1 MRRTRISET
10 LNSHAEIDQILVKGW
25 VRTRRDSK
33 GFSFLEL
40 NDGSCLTNLQVIV
53 DETGIAHDTLHQAV
67 TGAAV
72 EVRGALVASP
82 GKGQRWEVQATGI
95 TLLGS
100 ADPETYPLQKKRH
113 TDEFLRGIAHLR
125 PRTNKYGSLFR
136 IRSECAFAV
145 HAFFRERGFYY
156 LHTPIITGSD
166 CEGAGE
172 LFRVT
177 TLPHA
182 PQAGSSDATSFDDD
196 FFGKEAN
203 LTVSGQLEAELF
215 ACALGSVYTFGP
227 TFRAENSNT
236 PRHAAEFWMIE
247 PEMAFADLDDDMDL
261 AEDLVKYLVNHVIT
275 QCAADLEL
283 FARFVDKDLMANLE
297 VIAGK
302 PYVRLPYTEAIE
314 ILQSSGHSFEFPV
327 SYGVDL
333 QTEHERYLTE
343 THCKKPVIIYNYPRE
358 IKPFYMRVNDDDK
371 TVAAMDLLVPR
382 VGELIGGSQR
392 EERLEV
398 LEQRLRDF
406 DLDRETY
413 WWYLDIRRF
422 GTTPHAGFGLGFER
436 FLMMVTGVTNIRD
449 VIPFPRTPKHL
460 EF

>member
-1 MRRTRISET
+1 MRRIRISEA
-10 LNSHAEIDQILVKGW
+10 LNSHAEMDQILVKGW

-53 DETGIAHDTLHQAV
+53 NETEAAHDTLHQAV
-67 TGAAV
+67 TGAAIAV
-72 EVRGALVASP
+72 QGALVASP
-82 GKGQRWEVQATGI
+82 GKGQRWEVQATEI

-136 IRSECAFAV
+136 IRSECAYAV
-145 HAFFRERGFYY
+145 HTFFRERGFYY

-182 PQAGSSDATSFDDD
+182 LQSTPSTADSFDDD

-215 ACALGSVYTFGP
+215 ACALGNVYTFGP

-236 PRHAAEFWMIE
+236 PRHAAEFWM
-247 PEMAFADLDDDMDL
+247 D
-261 AEDLVKYLVNHVIT
+261 
-275 QCAADLEL
+275 
-283 FARFVDKDLMANLE
+283 
-297 VIAGK
+297 
-302 PYVRLPYTEAIE
+302 
-314 ILQSSGHSFEFPV
+314 
-327 SYGVDL
+327 
-333 QTEHERYLTE
+333 
-343 THCKKPVIIYNYPRE
+343 
-358 IKPFYMRVNDDDK
+358 
-371 TVAAMDLLVPR
+371 
-382 VGELIGGSQR
+382 
-392 EERLEV
+392 
-398 LEQRLRDF
+398 
-406 DLDRETY
+406 
-413 WWYLDIRRF
+413 
-422 GTTPHAGFGLGFER
+422 
-436 FLMMVTGVTNIRD
+436 
-449 VIPFPRTPKHL
+449 
-460 EF
+460 